1 MYTFEEN
8 RVPGRPN
15 DPFGGCSN
23 VTRADLVANDTESTP
38 RIVAAR
44 EKGGPDERVLPFPS
58 SRYFIIGYD
67 GPAFRLSRAEK
78 KRKERERTSNP
89 VDDRNF

>member
-8 RVPGRPN
+8 RAPGRPN

-23 VTRADLVANDTESTP
+23 VTRADDTESTP

-67 GPAFRLSRAEK
+67 GPAFRPGRGSEEETKKKKGKEK
-78 KRKERERTSNP
+78 EEKNL
-89 VDDRNF
+89 